1 MNFSGVIV
9 SNIAYRFLYVV
20 INIFITLLLTRL
32 MTVNGYGVLS
42 LMIANASIFN
52 LVSCLGSESGITY
65 HYASDSLPRKKI
77 FTIICFVVLFQLAV
91 FTISELI
98 YRSITGNYWLIT
110 GNDIQF
116 FLWGMVYLFTVTL
129 TDKYTAFFYGSH
141 LYVSFNKIIAAGS
154 LVSLVVFAGLY
165 FFAKAHDVFFYLR
178 LFILTSFF
186 QAVLLS
192 LFFHFK
198 QQQYI
203 LFSPVQKEDWKKF
216 FSYSFVVF
224 ITNIIQF
231 LAYRV
236 DYWLVAFYNGS
247 EALGLYSLAVRLSQL
262 FWILPLLFAG
272 IIFPQTA
279 DNKIVN
285 YELRV
290 VTLVRIT
297 VAILFLAELVAL
309 VFARPI
315 IPFVF
320 GIAYQRSV
328 APFIYLLPGIF
339 LFSINILLAAY
350 YAGKKQLHVNFI
362 GSTMCFLIVLFLD
375 LVLIPRYG
383 INGAAIAS
391 TIAYSVSGLYFIWRL
406 TEFNRIKMLDLLFL
420 KSQDIMQIRIFV
432 KQLFIA

>member
-1 MNFSGVIV
+1 MNFRGVIV

-20 INIFITLLLTRL
+20 INVFITLLLTRL
-32 MTVNGYGVLS
+32 MTVNGYGILS
-42 LMIANASIFN
+42 LMIANAAIFN

-65 HYASDSLPRKKI
+65 HYASESLPRKKV
-77 FTIICFVVLFQLAV
+77 FTIICFVVLFQLSV
-91 FTISELI
+91 FTISEII
-98 YRSITGNYWLIT
+98 YKIVTGNYWLIT
-110 GNDIQF
+110 GHDIQF
-116 FLWGMVYLFTVTL
+116 FLWGMVYLFSVTL

-141 LYVSFNKIIAAGS
+141 LYVCFNKITVIGS

-165 FFAKAHDVFFYLR
+165 FFVRAHDVFFYLR

-192 LFFHFK
+192 VFFHFN
-198 QQQYI
+198 QQQAM
-203 LFSPVQKEDWKKF
+203 LFSPVHREDWKKF
-216 FSYSFVVF
+216 FSYSFIVF

-236 DYWLVAFYNGS
+236 DYWLVVFFKGE

-279 DNKIVN
+279 DSKIVN

-290 VTLVRIT
+290 ITLVRIT
-297 VAILFLAELVAL
+297 VAILFLAGLVAIML
-309 VFARPI
+309 ARPLF
-315 IPFVF
+315 PFLF
-320 GIAYQRSV
+320 GKPYERSV
-328 APFIYLLPGIF
+328 EPFIYLLPGIF
-339 LFSINILLAAY
+339 LFSVNILLAAY

-391 TIAYSVSGLYFIWRL
+391 TIAYSASGLYFIWRF
-406 TEFNRIKMLDLLFL
+406 TNFNRRKMSDLLFL
-420 KSQDIMQIRIFV
+420 KSRDIMEIGIFV
-432 KQLFIA
+432 KHLFIA